1 MKIFV
6 AGATG
11 AVGRRLVP
19 LLMAVGHE
27 VAGLTRSPAKVGLL
41 RRIGATPVI
50 ADALDP
56 AAVMDVL
63 QRQRPEVVIHELTSI
78 KNFDMRNF
86 DRGFAETN
94 RLRTEGTA
102 NLLAAARAA
111 GVRRFVAQSFAG
123 WPYARA
129 GGPVKTEDDPLDQMR
144 RRRFAA
150 RLKRSAIWNPRSLAR
165 PAWRAWSCATGIS
178 MVPEPP

>member
-27 VAGLTRSPAKVGLL
+27 VAGLTRSPAEVGLL

-63 QRQRPEVVIHELTSI
+63 QRQRPEVVIH
-78 KNFDMRNF
+78 
-86 DRGFAETN
+86 
-94 RLRTEGTA
+94 
-102 NLLAAARAA
+102 
-111 GVRRFVAQSFAG
+111 
-123 WPYARA
+123 
-129 GGPVKTEDDPLDQMR
+129 
-144 RRRFAA
+144 
-150 RLKRSAIWNPRSLAR
+150 
-165 PAWRAWSCATGIS
+165 
-178 MVPEPP
+178 

>member
-6 AGATG
+6 MGATG

-56 AAVMDVL
+56 AAVTDVL
-63 QRQRPEVVIHELTSI
+63 QRQRPEVVIHELTSV
-78 KNFDMRNF
+78 KNFDMHNF

-94 RLRTEGTA
+94 RLRTEGR
-102 NLLAAARAA
+102 LICWPPRAQPGYA
-111 GVRRFVAQSFAG
+111 GLSRKAL
-123 WPYARA
+123 RA
-129 GGPVKTEDDPLDQMR
+129 GLMR
-144 RRRFAA
+144 EREA
-150 RLKRSAIWNPRSLAR
+150 R
-165 PAWRAWSCATGIS
+165 
-178 MVPEPP
+178 